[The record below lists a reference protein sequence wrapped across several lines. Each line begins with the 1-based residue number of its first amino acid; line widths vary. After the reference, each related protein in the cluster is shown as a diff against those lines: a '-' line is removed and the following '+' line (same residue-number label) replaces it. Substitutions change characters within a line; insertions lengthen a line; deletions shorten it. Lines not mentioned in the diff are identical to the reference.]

1 MHHYNSMG
9 DKPMATY
16 KAFYIRQADD
26 GSFKRSIVQ
35 RDTDDLPPNEVLIK
49 VQYSSLNFK
58 DAMAAHG
65 NKAVTREFP
74 HQGGID
80 AAGLVEESSHADFKP
95 GDKVIVTG
103 YDLGMNTAGG
113 LAQYIR
119 VPAAWVI
126 PCPRGLNPKRSMLF
140 GTAGLTAQLCINKL
154 KQMGVTP
161 DKGEVLVTGATGGV
175 GSIAVALLASAGYEV
190 VASSGKSDQ
199 AEMLKAIGAR
209 EVIDRAELGE
219 PNPRPMLKERFAGA
233 VDVVGGD
240 TLSNVIKSLKA
251 GGSVA
256 CCGLVQSP
264 NLQATVLPFIL
275 RGVNLLGVDS
285 VEIPLTEK
293 QAVWKQLARSA
304 KLPAIELLN
313 KDITLKQV
321 PGALEN
327 LFSAGMIGHTLV
339 KIGR

>member
-1 MHHYNSMG
+1 
-9 DKPMATY
+9 MASY
-16 KAFYIRQADD
+16 KALYIQQSDD
-26 GSFKRSIVQ
+26 GNFQRSIVQ
-35 RDTDDLPPNEVLIK
+35 RDTGDLPANEVLIK

-58 DAMAAHG
+58 DAMSAHG
-65 NKAVTREFP
+65 NKGVTREFP

-80 AAGLVEESSHADFKP
+80 AAGEVEASTSGDFKP

-161 DKGEVLVTGATGGV
+161 DKGQVLVTGATGGV
-175 GSIAVALLASAGYEV
+175 GSIAVALLANAGYEV
-190 VASSGKSDQ
+190 VASSGKADQ
-199 AEMLKAIGAR
+199 ADLLKAIGAR
-209 EVIDRAELGE
+209 EVIDRAEFSEL
-219 PNPRPMLKERFAGA
+219 NKRPLLKERFAGA

-240 TLSNVIKSLKA
+240 TLGNVIKSLKA

-264 NLQATVLPFIL
+264 TFEATVLPFIL

-285 VEIPLTEK
+285 VEIPRSEK
-293 QAVWKQLARSA
+293 QAAWKQLARCA
-304 KLPAIELLN
+304 KLPAIAQLN
-313 KDITLKQV
+313 SEISLKQV
-321 PGALEN
+321 PKALET
-327 LFSAGMIGHTLV
+327 LFTGGMTGHTLV

>member
-1 MHHYNSMG
+1 
-9 DKPMATY
+9 MASY
-16 KAFYIRQADD
+16 KALYIQQAED
-26 GSFKRSIVQ
+26 GSFQRSIAQ
-35 RDTDDLPPNEVLIK
+35 RDTNDLPANEVLIR

-58 DAMAAHG
+58 DAMSAHG
-65 NKAVTREFP
+65 NKGVTREFP

-80 AAGLVEESSHADFKP
+80 AAGIVEQSSSAEFSA

-126 PCPRGLNPKRSMLF
+126 RCPRGLNPKRSMLF
-140 GTAGLTAQLCINKL
+140 GTAGLTAQLCVNKL
-154 KQMGVTP
+154 KQMGLTP
-161 DKGEVLVTGATGGV
+161 DKGQVLVTGATGGV
-175 GSIAVALLASAGYEV
+175 GSIAVALLADAGYHV
-190 VASSGKSDQ
+190 VASSGKASQ
-199 AEMLKAIGAR
+199 HEWLKSIGAA
-209 EVIDRAELGE
+209 EVIDRAEFSE
-219 PNPRPMLKERFAGA
+219 NNKRPMLKERFAGA

-240 TLSNVIKSLKA
+240 TLANVIKSIKA

-264 NLQATVLPFIL
+264 NFEASVFPFIL

-285 VEIPLTEK
+285 VEIPLADK
-293 QAVWKQLARSA
+293 QAAWKQLAKAA
-304 KLPAIELLN
+304 KLPSIDKINSE
-313 KDITLKQV
+313 ITLKQV
-321 PGALEN
+321 PQALET
-327 LFSAGMIGHTLV
+327 LFTGGMTGHTLV

>member
-1 MHHYNSMG
+1 
-9 DKPMATY
+9 MATY
-16 KAFYIRQADD
+16 KAFYIQENSD
-26 GSFKRSIVQ
+26 GSLQRSVVQ
-35 RDTDDLPPNEVLIK
+35 RDTSDLPANEVLVK

-58 DAMAAHG
+58 DAMSAHG
-65 NKAVTREFP
+65 NKGVTREFP

-80 AAGLVEESSHADFKP
+80 AAGIVEESSSGDFKP

-119 VPAAWVI
+119 VPASWALR
-126 PCPRGLNPKRSMLF
+126 CPRGLNPKRSMLF

-154 KQMGVTP
+154 QRQGVTP
-161 DKGEVLVTGATGGV
+161 EKGQVLVTGATGGV
-175 GSIAVALLASAGYEV
+175 GSIAVALLAGEGYDV
-190 VASSGKSDQ
+190 VASSGKAEQ
-199 AEMLKAIGAR
+199 ADMLRELGAS
-209 EVIDRAELGE
+209 EVIDRAEFSE
-219 PNPRPMLKERFAGA
+219 ANRRPMLKERFAGA
-233 VDVVGGD
+233 VDVVGGE
-240 TLSNVIKSLKA
+240 TLSNVIKSLRA

-264 NLQATVLPFIL
+264 TFDATVLPFIL

-285 VEIPLTEK
+285 VEIPLPAK
-293 QAVWKQLARSA
+293 QAAWKQLARNA

-313 KDITLKQV
+313 REISLQQV
-321 PGALEN
+321 PQALEE
-327 LFSAGMIGHTLV
+327 LFNGAMVGHTLV

>member
-1 MHHYNSMG
+1 
-9 DKPMATY
+9 MASY
-16 KAFYIRQADD
+16 QAFYTQANDD
-26 GSFKRSIVQ
+26 GSLQRSVVQ
-35 RDTDDLPPNEVLIK
+35 RDTDDLPANEVLIN

-58 DAMAAHG
+58 DAMSAHG
-65 NKAVTREFP
+65 NKGVTREFP

-80 AAGLVEESSHADFKP
+80 AAGVVEESSSGKFKP

-113 LAQYIR
+113 LGQCIR
-119 VPAAWVI
+119 VPAAWVLR
-126 PCPRGLNPKRSMLF
+126 CPRGLNPKRSMLF

-154 KQMGVTP
+154 HQMGVTP
-161 DKGEVLVTGATGGV
+161 QKGQVLVTGATGGV

-190 VASSGKSDQ
+190 VASSGKAEQ
-199 AEMLKAIGAR
+199 ADMLRALGAS

-219 PNPRPMLKERFAGA
+219 FNKRPMLKERFAGA

-240 TLSNVIKSLKA
+240 TLSNVIKSLKSA
-251 GGSVA
+251 GSVA

-264 NLQATVLPFIL
+264 VFEATLLPFIL

-285 VEIPLTEK
+285 VEFPLPTK
-293 QAVWKQLARSA
+293 QAAWRQLARNA

-313 KDITLKQV
+313 REISLKQV
-321 PGALEN
+321 PAALED
-327 LFSAGMIGHTLV
+327 LFTGGTVGHTLV